1 MNSIARPFS
10 VIVVAVLMAALAA
23 ALGAS
28 IALARNPDF
37 TSSSYGGCE
46 YQGYSEE
53 FGDSQAIDDF
63 SQTGQT
69 PYAYCPDLMQVY
81 AYFWGAEG
89 AWHWMTSPWVSGH
102 SYAAVNTPS
111 WGYWTNQVYG
121 YHQIQEPTGS
131 YSPQLTTDA
140 F

>member
-10 VIVVAVLMAALAA
+10 VIAVTVLMAALAA

-81 AYFWGAEG
+81 AYFWGADG
-89 AWHWMTSPWVSGH
+89 AWH
-102 SYAAVNTPS
+102 
-111 WGYWTNQVYG
+111 
-121 YHQIQEPTGS
+121 
-131 YSPQLTTDA
+131 
-140 F
+140 